1 MQDNELQTLKIEA
14 RKKLTLDGVLN
25 VESFSEEFL
34 ELTTNLGTLEV
45 EGIDMKIEE
54 LCQSGGK
61 ILISGTINGVF
72 YKDTKNSKGIFKKI
86 FK

>member
-1 MQDNELQTLKIEA
+1 MQENELQTLKLDS
-14 RKKLTLDGVLN
+14 RKRLTLDGVIN
-25 VESFSEEFL
+25 VESFSEEYL
-34 ELTTNLGTLEV
+34 ELSTNLGTLQV
-45 EGIDMKIEE
+45 EGTDMKIEE

-72 YKDTKNSKGIFKKI
+72 YKDTKISKGIFKNL